1 VVGSKKPIKVAVIG
15 GGCASIAA
23 AFELTR
29 PEHGGKYDVTVYQ
42 MGWRLGG
49 KGASGRGAAG
59 RVEEHGLHVQR
70 NLRPNAFRYRASI
83 KSRRML
89 DLSSCARPRS
99 RTPIEA
105 EVMTDDIL
113 RPSTFYSNINRWVEY
128 FFNRIGAVEVAQLV

>member
-1 VVGSKKPIKVAVIG
+1 
-15 GGCASIAA
+15 
-23 AFELTR
+23 
-29 PEHGGKYDVTVYQ
+29 

-83 KSRRML
+83 KSQRML